1 MFKKLTV
8 FLVLALLVLSQ
19 NLVSDSSHLIGG
31 YEPVS
36 NQDGAN

>member
-8 FLVLALLVLSQ
+8 FLALVLLVLSQ
-19 NLVSDSSHLIGG
+19 NLVSDSGHLIGG

-36 NQDGAN
+36 NKDGRN